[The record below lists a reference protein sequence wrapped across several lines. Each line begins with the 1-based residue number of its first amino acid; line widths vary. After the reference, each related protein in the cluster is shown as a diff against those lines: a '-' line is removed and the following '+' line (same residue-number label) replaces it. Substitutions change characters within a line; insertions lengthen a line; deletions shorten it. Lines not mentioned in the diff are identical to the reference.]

1 MIKGNNMKCKHIMGY
16 EEHHHGNRLLYDGDL
31 TECYRYVGEDESL
44 PDSIIMFTYCPLCKI
59 KLMREILQNNDGR
72 YVWFMIKHQNRK

>member
-1 MIKGNNMKCKHIMGY
+1 MKCKHIMGY

-31 TECYRYVGEDESL
+31 TECYRYVGEDEPL

-59 KLMREILQNNDGR
+59 
-72 YVWFMIKHQNRK
+72 